1 MSRVDIAWATLHS
14 AVSLYVRARVRK
26 DRSFIIENTHCS
38 YEIRTSYVLPYYVW
52 KLEQSTHT
60 AEFSCHVVGHGPAL
74 EQIARD
80 SANASCIV
88 GALLANQVLQF
99 ARHHACCA
107 RPSTCGHQLWTGPH
121 SISFSPTLRTRDEKQ
136 CLWCLAL
143 VMSMAALMI
152 GGPKTQGVGRYAAW
166 RAMEFIFVDGIG
178 PRSVASVTRVDL
190 EL

>member
-1 MSRVDIAWATLHS
+1 MCIAAFEWQCEWQYERRYVIRAAARVSDRIGAVSRVDIAWATLHS

-26 DRSFIIENTHCS
+26 DRSFIIENTHFS
-38 YEIRTSYVLPYYVW
+38 YEIRISYVLPYYVW

-107 RPSTCGHQLWTGPH
+107 RPSTCGHQLWTGC
-121 SISFSPTLRTRDEKQ
+121 FMFL
-136 CLWCLAL
+136 LA
-143 VMSMAALMI
+143 VC
-152 GGPKTQGVGRYAAW
+152 R
-166 RAMEFIFVDGIG
+166 
-178 PRSVASVTRVDL
+178 
-190 EL
+190 